1 MIEENQTYIE
11 KQLDAKFKSE
21 KEQIVLTFQRE
32 KIKLDD
38 EIEIKLLSELNPFI
52 RKEFCSTEDELV
64 FTFYIESNHSTF
76 NQLINVDEKSQWIFA
91 SQLLKK
97 IMSHSSNRLHLI
109 VCPENI
115 LIDES
120 FTPYFL
126 HYGVKE
132 SIPPYERNDTRIWK
146 ETKAIIAAIVD
157 NQYSFEQYM
166 QFSKSIQLSPIVEEI
181 LQTKNENELL
191 KCIQN
196 QIKAIEKKEKSF
208 TKITLNK
215 WYWVRNSFIT
225 LGVILVPLIIYLFY
239 AVFIVQPR
247 EKTFIN
253 VQEPFIQE
261 DYSEIVDQLS
271 KIKVEDMPH
280 VVQYELATAYIMNV
294 DLIDEQKKNILKTIT
309 VQTDYRYFQYWIYI
323 GRGEAKEALAIARQL
338 DELDYILLSLLEY
351 EKQVKADQDMKAE
364 EREKLLNEIESEKE
378 KYENQKKELDKE
390 QEDSSAIENVD
401 GSNSQ
406 TSEGQN
412 GENKE
417 ETSTKSEEIKTET
430 EKE

>member
-21 KEQIVLTFQRE
+21 KEKIVLIFQRE
-32 KIKLDD
+32 KIKLND

-52 RKEFCSTEDELV
+52 RKEFRSTEDELV

-132 SIPPYERNDTRIWK
+132 SIPPYERNDTIIWK

-196 QIKAIEKKEKSF
+196 KIKAIEKKEKSF
-208 TKITLNK
+208 TKITLKK

-294 DLIDEQKKNILKTIT
+294 DLIDEQKKNILNTIT
-309 VQTDYRYFQYWIYI
+309 VQTDSRYFQYWIYI

-364 EREKLLNEIESEKE
+364 ERENLLNEI
-378 KYENQKKELDKE
+378 
-390 QEDSSAIENVD
+390 
-401 GSNSQ
+401 
-406 TSEGQN
+406 
-412 GENKE
+412 
-417 ETSTKSEEIKTET
+417 
-430 EKE
+430 

>member
-21 KEQIVLTFQRE
+21 KEKIVLIFQRE

-52 RKEFCSTEDELV
+52 RKEFRSTEDELV

-309 VQTDYRYFQYWIYI
+309 VQTDSRYFQYWIYI